1 LIVHDLRIQ
10 EFSER
15 NQDANPS
22 FHGIAWAMTKID
34 SKAGVQIVN
43 HEPLPAPQT
52 PRSPYHLSPEQIRFF
67 DENGYLVLKHWIT
80 GELLERL
87 QASGDR
93 WIERGESL
101 RAKQLAGVTLEPEES
116 DLLTDLIFA
125 KRTSAEVFFRVD
137 YLHNKGEASSLEL
150 LGSPQVLAVAESLCG
165 ENFVPTYESM
175 VFKKAGDGEKIPWH
189 QDAVHTRK
197 HRVFNFDLYLDESKI
212 GGGALRVV
220 PKSQRIIQDACG
232 VAEAHAWD
240 IPGVIQVE
248 LEPGDV
254 LLHDVMVLHG
264 SERTLGSKLRRT
276 IYYEFRAAEMILE
289 EGPWDS
295 DWMTKRLQLIPGAL
309 DAFQAFDP
317 HGQQFEWRASS
328 EYRPA
333 LPSAALALKVAH
345 NQHSPGAYCSATS
358 APAEVVARAMARLEV
373 QAQE

>member
-1 LIVHDLRIQ
+1 M
-10 EFSER
+10 
-15 NQDANPS
+15 P
-22 FHGIAWAMTKID
+22 D
-34 SKAGVQIVN
+34 SKPVGVHVVD
-43 HEPLPAPQT
+43 HDPLPAPQM

-67 DENGYLVLKHWIT
+67 DENGYLVLKQWIT

-87 QASGDR
+87 QASGQR
-93 WIERGESL
+93 WIEQGERL
-101 RAKQLAGVTLEPEES
+101 RAKQLTGETLEPEES
-116 DLLTDLIFA
+116 ELLTDLAFA
-125 KRTSAEVFFRVD
+125 KRPNAEVFFRVN

-189 QDAVHTRK
+189 QDAVHSRE

-232 VAEAHAWD
+232 VAEAHAWE

-264 SERTLGSKLRRT
+264 SERTLGGKLRRT

-289 EGPWDS
+289 EGPWGL
-295 DWMTKRLQLIPGAL
+295 DWIQKRLQLIPPAL
-309 DAFQAFDP
+309 DAFEKFAPEQA
-317 HGQQFEWRASS
+317 GFEWRASS
-328 EYRPA
+328 QYRV
-333 LPSAALALKVAH
+333 AASSLETALKVAH
-345 NQHSPGAYCSATS
+345 DGHSPGAYCSATS
-358 APAEVVARAMARLEV
+358 APAEVVARAMARLE
-373 QAQE
+373 AGE